1 MEQTREW
8 RSVYLKLVRSVSLA
22 YDSAHLTLQVQL
34 SCLHVRLA
42 LCAFKWKLLMEP
54 STHWIQMEFSLATCW
69 LIGFF
74 NATHAIFS
82 CRNVYSR
89 ANLLYAGMLR
99 RTDKKIKLS
108 AIFVFVCKSIFISL
122 YFFCQPSV
130 SHVASPKTAHASNS
144 MQTNC
149 HERIN
154 SDPKSLTVNEMNK

>member
-99 RTDKKIKLS
+99 RTDKKNQVVCNFCFCLQKHFYLSLFFLPAKCITCSVPKNSPCIKFNADKL
-108 AIFVFVCKSIFISL
+108 
-122 YFFCQPSV
+122 PRT
-130 SHVASPKTAHASNS
+130 H
-144 MQTNC
+144 
-149 HERIN
+149 
-154 SDPKSLTVNEMNK
+154 